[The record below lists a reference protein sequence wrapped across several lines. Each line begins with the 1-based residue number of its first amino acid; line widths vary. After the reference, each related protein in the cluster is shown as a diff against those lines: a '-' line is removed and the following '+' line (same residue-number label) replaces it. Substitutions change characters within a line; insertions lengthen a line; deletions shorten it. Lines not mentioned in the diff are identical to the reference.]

1 MFARRN
7 PHTAGRRRDTGLFRT
22 TRDLVA
28 SLVGIVVLLV
38 ALDRLGAVSI
48 PFMLQWWPFLVT
60 PATTA
65 LGATT
70 IAFAVGFVIAIPLGL
85 VRAYGPNAVRRKGA
99 ASVLIAPAYGFTTGY
114 VEAVR
119 GTPAFVQI

>member
-22 TRDLVA
+22 ARDLVA
-28 SLVGIVVLLV
+28 TLVGIVVLLV

-85 VRAYGPNAVRRKGA
+85 VRAYGSATVAV
-99 ASVLIAPAYGFTTGY
+99 SVRPDDE
-114 VEAVR
+114 EADLSNNVA
-119 GTPAFVQI
+119 TYPVKFAL

>member
-28 SLVGIVVLLV
+28 TLVGIVVLLV

-48 PFMLQWWPFLVT
+48 PFVEGVHARTSNFKFCCTGAMSLLCRLSSGAPDSFFK
-60 PATTA
+60 TTRF
-65 LGATT
+65 
-70 IAFAVGFVIAIPLGL
+70 FAI
-85 VRAYGPNAVRRKGA
+85 
-99 ASVLIAPAYGFTTGY
+99 
-114 VEAVR
+114 
-119 GTPAFVQI
+119 